1 MDFVR
6 FDVDNWA
13 KYPTRPVNVYDG
25 ATSTSPRLGTFGG
38 STLPN
43 TIISSSNTL
52 FVSFE
57 SYYEYH
63 HCNLSG
69 FEIKYTA
76 VEINN
81 GKLLREYF
89 EEIEN
94 NGFVIC
100 ISKPFHV

>member
-1 MDFVR
+1 MIKLDFVT

-13 KYPTRPVNVYDG
+13 KFPTRPVNVYDG

-43 TIISSSNTL
+43 AILSSDNTL

-57 SYYEYH
+57 SYYEFH
-63 HCNLSG
+63 RSNLKG

-76 VEINN
+76 LEFNN
-81 GKLLREYF
+81 GKFLR
-89 EEIEN
+89 
-94 NGFVIC
+94 
-100 ISKPFHV
+100 